1 MRLINDHILK
11 TVHGNA
17 VLVPLSDDETD
28 FRGMVVLNHT
38 GEFVCGMLQQ
48 ETGRDTL
55 IAELAKEYEVATEQ
69 VAADVDVFLSE
80 LDACHLLIR

>member
-1 MRLINDHILK
+1 
-11 TVHGNA
+11 
-17 VLVPLSDDETD
+17 
-28 FRGMVVLNHT
+28 
-38 GEFVCGMLQQ
+38 MLQQ